1 LFELVDDYRGRAE
14 ADDAARALVSISIL
28 PWLE

>member
-1 LFELVDDYRGRAE
+1 VRLRESG
-14 ADDAARALVSISIL
+14 ADGADRALVSISIL

>member
-1 LFELVDDYRGRAE
+1 VQELRERPEPTAG
-14 ADDAARALVSISIL
+14 ADRALVSVSVL